1 MLWEQVPFRGG
12 GLVLMRPSR
21 AGAPAPGMSL
31 PPTDTEEVSAE
42 RRQKLCYLVFFWDLP
57 ASVNKQDTIS
67 ETLQVSL
74 LLPPCSQTLAD
85 CLHNF
90 CQPLTWTHNGP
101 RAFVVVFLFL
111 STPFAGTCSPCH
123 LIRAPWNGG
132 CHPTECAGV
141 SGGPWAV
148 ASGSCGARSRLA
160 HSQKLPFHGSHG
172 LPDIVVV
179 VVMDQQP
186 LSHGPGHGAVSSFL
200 ASLRSHCLI
209 PLQTKQS
216 KATLLQRNSQRGFLM
231 ALQEWHR
238 LLLPGPEG
246 GQGVRLPGV
255 RSCSAGVRAWGVGG
269 ALAVAV
275 RKKQEGRRGKQH
287 LGVYSE

>member
-1 MLWEQVPFRGG
+1 MRLFRFLCSYPPAPKLLLIVSTISVSHSLGHIM
-12 GLVLMRPSR
+12 GLVLLWLFSSSCQPPLL
-21 AGAPAPGMSL
+21 APAARAISSGLLEMVAVTP
-31 PPTDTEEVSAE
+31 
-42 RRQKLCYLVFFWDLP
+42 Q
-57 ASVNKQDTIS
+57 SV
-67 ETLQVSL
+67 LG
-74 LLPPCSQTLAD
+74 
-85 CLHNF
+85 CL
-90 CQPLTWTHNGP
+90 
-101 RAFVVVFLFL
+101 
-111 STPFAGTCSPCH
+111 
-123 LIRAPWNGG
+123 
-132 CHPTECAGV
+132 
-141 SGGPWAV
+141 GGPWAV

-186 LSHGPGHGAVSSFL
+186 FSHGPGHGAVSSFL

-255 RSCSAGVRAWGVGG
+255 RSCSAGVRA
-269 ALAVAV
+269 
-275 RKKQEGRRGKQH
+275 
-287 LGVYSE
+287 